1 MNDSEYLRAKEDK
14 PKKRLSLQNKKIT
27 RRNNYEFY
35 DRDAKY
41 CSQVNIDLDCSST
54 DIIKNF
60 KGDCK
65 KNGKHVYNLK
75 INNDEDVQPHDVWAV
90 LRNINRF
97 QFNPSPPMSEDSTAL
112 PKKKKKGSV
121 KDRGFVFETCRTE
134 QYAYISSI
142 DVDSK
147 SRSSFSQSTI
157 IDRITVID
165 NESEI
170 NEACRKLQKK
180 ETKPRSPKSRH
191 RGEKVVKNKTR
202 KNNLRAICLTNND
215 ANQGSIK
222 TNSKPKT
229 GCDNNDSLILSN
241 VIRKSPSSDDLDGS
255 LYNDDDCFRD
265 SSCVTTDIG
274 FITPSRS
281 ESKNCIPI
289 QKDKDKPKTPLAP
302 ISYPKMCGTTR
313 IVSPSKRPESALSKR
328 LQSPVR
334 KPRLVTTMPS
344 SSQMPKLTQIE
355 IRRRLATIKFP
366 LIILGKDQVS
376 STIQVEPYDHP
387 QFNGLDN
394 HIWPFMLGWSKKEI
408 IQVKPEDERSS
419 AKTRYSS
426 SSSKKTNYLFIN
438 KHAVK
443 DKRNLSAD
451 KKPLIYKKKEANQT
465 NVNNESKVE
474 SSEESKSKPIRQFRD
489 KMLKL
494 LYKKKSYQS
503 VENSG
508 QGDVSTNSTKKLK
521 PGPRATNANENN
533 KFEYIKPASFKQN
546 INVAQVPL
554 APGKLLMPSK
564 PLWGKAKWA
573 NDFVENVIK
582 KIKAGTY
589 YNNEIQEDSSRS
601 EHHESKEVSIQ
612 TAASIQNTFDIC
624 GDLTPK
630 ITIQR
635 KKETLGYLP
644 GFDSDLPQL
653 EVKSMTRNQISVKH
667 CVTNVMF
674 QFDVALPFE
683 SESIMGNI
691 KRSMSCI
698 PLSVTDSKTRIFKC
712 KARIVNAML
721 PAEICTII
729 PKVISKLQNPDMK
742 FALPPVQKDIVNA
755 CLSTISEMPTF
766 EVPSSIKIPLLS
778 HVKMT
783 MELRLLANG
792 QFLKKSKPS
801 LRKPDYCKKKC
812 GITTMEIQRAIE
824 LLPKPLINY
833 HYFLE
838 THPASPLHLNK
849 LTVEKTVEPETI
861 NFCTDLVP
869 LHTEKNLVSLC
880 HPLINIQMISG
891 SKSNSACTDI
901 VPLLPGINSI
911 SLTQSLLNNFL
922 KFVLP
927 GLPTSM
933 SASDS
938 MRLPS
943 FMLKIFRNNVILNFN
958 VQEISNTVS
967 INAKN
972 YKIDSY
978 NTLSNFMSLKSKTRE
993 PSSSL
998 KCIEYIKNVDNEKT
1012 KGKKNQNDNASS
1024 NPIVPNKH
1032 RKRKFVRLYKKCKST
1047 SHISAEKMCTPLN
1060 RITNLEEF
1068 FQALGASK
1076 LLSSVMDGYSGR
1088 KILASLIEMKSWI
1101 TDITPRQALMVLL
1114 LANKKDTTNLVRF
1127 RPVILQ
1133 GIAVNRITRASELDM
1148 EIEVIEREKFNK
1160 LTEASDYQKPFD
1172 ETSEKLLK
1180 ALLEKRKKLNPSY
1193 LRLMAR
1199 YVGLGLLK
1207 SPVKS
1212 CRD

>member
-1 MNDSEYLRAKEDK
+1 
-14 PKKRLSLQNKKIT
+14 
-27 RRNNYEFY
+27 
-35 DRDAKY
+35 
-41 CSQVNIDLDCSST
+41 
-54 DIIKNF
+54 
-60 KGDCK
+60 
-65 KNGKHVYNLK
+65 
-75 INNDEDVQPHDVWAV
+75 
-90 LRNINRF
+90 
-97 QFNPSPPMSEDSTAL
+97 
-112 PKKKKKGSV
+112 
-121 KDRGFVFETCRTE
+121 
-134 QYAYISSI
+134 
-142 DVDSK
+142 
-147 SRSSFSQSTI
+147 
-157 IDRITVID
+157 
-165 NESEI
+165 
-170 NEACRKLQKK
+170 
-180 ETKPRSPKSRH
+180 
-191 RGEKVVKNKTR
+191 
-202 KNNLRAICLTNND
+202 
-215 ANQGSIK
+215 
-222 TNSKPKT
+222 
-229 GCDNNDSLILSN
+229 
-241 VIRKSPSSDDLDGS
+241 
-255 LYNDDDCFRD
+255 
-265 SSCVTTDIG
+265 
-274 FITPSRS
+274 
-281 ESKNCIPI
+281 
-289 QKDKDKPKTPLAP
+289 
-302 ISYPKMCGTTR
+302 
-313 IVSPSKRPESALSKR
+313 
-328 LQSPVR
+328 
-334 KPRLVTTMPS
+334 
-344 SSQMPKLTQIE
+344 
-355 IRRRLATIKFP
+355 
-366 LIILGKDQVS
+366 
-376 STIQVEPYDHP
+376 
-387 QFNGLDN
+387 
-394 HIWPFMLGWSKKEI
+394 
-408 IQVKPEDERSS
+408 
-419 AKTRYSS
+419 
-426 SSSKKTNYLFIN
+426 
-438 KHAVK
+438 
-443 DKRNLSAD
+443 
-451 KKPLIYKKKEANQT
+451 
-465 NVNNESKVE
+465 
-474 SSEESKSKPIRQFRD
+474 
-489 KMLKL
+489 MLKL

-601 EHHESKEVSIQ
+601 EHHE
-612 TAASIQNTFDIC
+612 
-624 GDLTPK
+624 
-630 ITIQR
+630 

-978 NTLSNFMSLKSKTRE
+978 NTLSNFMSLKSKTLE

-1114 LANKKDTTNLVRF
+1114 LANKKDTSNLVRF

-1160 LTEASDYQKPFD
+1160 LTEVNLRELPNLYYSLAS
-1172 ETSEKLLK
+1172 L
-1180 ALLEKRKKLNPSY
+1180 
-1193 LRLMAR
+1193 
-1199 YVGLGLLK
+1199 
-1207 SPVKS
+1207 
-1212 CRD
+1212 